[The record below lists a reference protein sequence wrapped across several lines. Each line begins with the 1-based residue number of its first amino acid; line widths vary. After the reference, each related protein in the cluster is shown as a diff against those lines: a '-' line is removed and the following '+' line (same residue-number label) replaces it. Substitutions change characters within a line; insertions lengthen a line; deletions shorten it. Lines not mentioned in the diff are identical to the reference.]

1 MPNQSIYRPIKF
13 RLAMPMMREM
23 IALSVNKELTEV
35 QMKWFNDQAE
45 IEELYDCEKDPF
57 QINNLAYN
65 EDYIIILEEM
75 RKKYR
80 TEWIERY
87 NAEWE
92 LYPESYFVEK
102 MWKNGNKPKCEE
114 PKFNISGD
122 YVSII
127 NNPDIN
133 SISYRII
140 NLDKKWNIYNVPV
153 KLNHGDE
160 MEIIIERIGY
170 EPSKKFITN
179 I

>member
-1 MPNQSIYRPIKF
+1 
-13 RLAMPMMREM
+13 
-23 IALSVNKELTEV
+23 
-35 QMKWFNDQAE
+35 
-45 IEELYDCEKDPF
+45 
-57 QINNLAYN
+57 
-65 EDYIIILEEM
+65 M
-75 RKKYR
+75 RKKYK
-80 TEWIERY
+80 TEVIETY

-92 LYPESYFVEK
+92 IYTESYFVEK
-102 MWKNGNKPKCEE
+102 MWKNGNKTKCEE